1 MWRSNSR
8 IADIEAKAETLISG
22 TELGCD
28 EAPCHCLFGRS
39 WLNACRQRR
48 TYIMDDRTGRKS
60 TIIDYVV
67 CAVLFAFTASLLHRK
82 KQACT

>member
-1 MWRSNSR
+1 VWRLNSR
-8 IADIEAKAETLISG
+8 FADIEAKGENLISG

-28 EAPCHCLFGRS
+28 EVPCHRLFGRS

-48 TYIMDDRTGRKS
+48 TFRMDDCTGRKS

-82 KQACT
+82 EQA